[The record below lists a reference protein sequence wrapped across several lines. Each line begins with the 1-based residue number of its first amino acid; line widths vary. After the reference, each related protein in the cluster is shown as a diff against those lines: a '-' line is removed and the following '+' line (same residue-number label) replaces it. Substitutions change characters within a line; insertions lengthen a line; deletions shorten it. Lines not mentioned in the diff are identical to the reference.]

1 MILRPRSRI
10 AGIRLLSSG
19 RVVPDYVCMREKV
32 CVKVF
37 SSTRS
42 ERQSSACLI

>member
-1 MILRPRSRI
+1 MMMLQPRTRI

-19 RVVPDYVCMREKV
+19 RVVPDYGCMRERV

-37 SSTRS
+37 STTRS
-42 ERQSSACLI
+42 ERKSSFV